1 MKIDSVNLQSSI
13 ADIIKQNSKNIPT
26 PSTKKA
32 PPMPKEEEPR
42 YDSVSFGSEKSDM
55 FSDITK
61 ADELA
66 KKYARGDVLTEAE
79 LKFLEEKNPELFR
92 QAVNAKKHATELKR
106 QMRAAKTPQ
115 QARDIA
121 LSASGMAFSM
131 AKYNP
136 GQAAIYLE
144 AINKAISDY
153 NSGKQDGEDGGSEI
167 IALAGKLK

>member
-1 MKIDSVNLQSSI
+1 M
-13 ADIIKQNSKNIPT
+13 DIKNVSLAGSLSAIVKQNAKNSPFSKPEA
-26 PSTKKA
+26 PKKEDA
-32 PPMPKEEEPR
+32 R
-42 YDSVSFGSEKSDM
+42 FDSVSFGSEKADM
-55 FSDITK
+55 FSDIAK

-66 KKYARGDVLTEAE
+66 KKYARGDALTDAE

-92 QAVNAKKHATELKR
+92 QAVNAKKHAKELKQ
-106 QMRAAKTPQ
+106 QMKAAKTPQ

-144 AINKAISDY
+144 AINKAIADY
-153 NSGKQDGEDGGSEI
+153 NSGKQDGEDGGAEI